1 MAARGSQALRKSC
14 GAAQGFTQGCD
25 LKLCSTSGVG
35 ITHANDVA
43 PDKTRPPDRTPV
55 RLGRVSGLYG
65 VRGWIKVFSYTEPR
79 EALLDYKEWLVG
91 VRGTWATVTLAE
103 GRAQG
108 KAIVARLEG
117 TDDRDSA
124 ARFVGAD
131 IAVMRESMPDAG
143 QGEYYW
149 ADLEGL
155 QVRHRDG
162 RLLGRVA
169 YMLATGAHDVMVVH
183 RDSEGGSIG
192 EREVLIPF
200 VLEKFVLGVDFD
212 KKVIDVDWEWD

>member
-1 MAARGSQALRKSC
+1 MAPGQTNPADRK
-14 GAAQGFTQGCD
+14 
-25 LKLCSTSGVG
+25 
-35 ITHANDVA
+35 
-43 PDKTRPPDRTPV
+43 PV
-55 RLGRVSGLYG
+55 TLGRISGLYG
-65 VRGWIKVFSYTEPR
+65 VRGWVKVFSYTEPR

-103 GRAQG
+103 GKTHG
-108 KAIVARLEG
+108 KSLVARLEG

-131 IAVMRESMPDAG
+131 IAVMRECMPEAG

-162 RLLGRVA
+162 RMLGRVA
-169 YMLATGAHDVMVVH
+169 CMLATGAHDVMVVR
-183 RDSEGGSIG
+183 RDGAGGSNG

-200 VLEKFVLGVDFD
+200 VLEKFVLGVDLD